1 MNIETELATALRRT
15 APQVVTTGSLL
26 GAGTIDG
33 YAVFESPV
41 GDVIVSFNPSGVS
54 SVDLADDDSETRF
67 TERIGR
73 TMVPARPP
81 QGWETKIGRAIE
93 KGTPGDL
100 PVDFRAVTPFRQSVL
115 EVTASIPRGQV
126 RSYGWLAHQVGND
139 GAVRAVGSTM
149 ASNPVPLIVPC
160 HRVVR
165 TDGTIG
171 NYSLG
176 GPHNKRELLAHEGT
190 DPEWL
195 ESLARRGVRLVG
207 SETTHIVCHPTCAH
221 ARRITDR
228 HRVEFGSMAEAA
240 TSGFRPCQTCQPPP
254 PTDTPMDE

>member
-1 MNIETELATALRRT
+1 MNIESELATALRRS
-15 APQVVTTGSLL
+15 APRVVTTGSLL

-33 YAVFESPV
+33 YAVFDSPV

-54 SVDLADDDSETRF
+54 SVDLADEGSEERF

-73 TMVPARPP
+73 KMVPARPP
-81 QGWETKIGRAIE
+81 TGWETKIGRAIE

-100 PVDFRAVTPFRQSVL
+100 PIDFRAVTSFRRSVL
-115 EVTASIPRGQV
+115 EVTSSIPRGQV

-149 ASNPVPLIVPC
+149 ASNPVPLIIPC

-171 NYSLG
+171 DYSLG
-176 GPHNKRELLAHEGT
+176 GAHNKRELLAHEGT
-190 DPEWL
+190 NPGWL
-195 ESLARRGVRLVG
+195 ESLARRGVRFIG
-207 SETTHIVCHPTCAH
+207 SATTRIVCHPTCSH
-221 ARRITDR
+221 ARRITES
-228 HRVEFGSMAEAA
+228 HRVEFGTLTDA
-240 TSGFRPCQTCQPPP
+240 TASGFRPCEVCRP
-254 PTDTPMDE
+254 

>member
-1 MNIETELATALRRT
+1 MNIESDLAAALRRR
-15 APQVVTTGSLL
+15 APHVVTTGSLL
-26 GAGTIDG
+26 GAGTVDG

-41 GDVIVSFNPSGVS
+41 GDVIVSFNPLGVS
-54 SVDLADDDSETRF
+54 SVDLADDESEERF

-73 TMVPARPP
+73 RMIPARPP
-81 QGWETKIGRAIE
+81 AGWDTKIGRAIE

-176 GPHNKRELLAHEGT
+176 GVHNKRELLAHEGT

-195 ESLARRGVRLVG
+195 ESLARRGVRFVG
-207 SETTHIVCHPTCAH
+207 SATTHIVCHPTCTH

-228 HRVEFGSMAEAA
+228 HRVEFRDLNDATAA
-240 TSGFRPCQTCQPPP
+240 GFRTCERCRP
-254 PTDTPMDE
+254 

>member
-1 MNIETELATALRRT
+1 MNIEMQLAGLRRP
-15 APQVVTTGSLL
+15 APRIVTSGALL
-26 GAGTIDG
+26 GVGQVDG

-41 GDVIVSFNPSGVS
+41 GEVIVSFNPAGVS
-54 SVDLADDDSETRF
+54 SVDLADDESEARF

-73 TMVPARPP
+73 EMIPARPP
-81 QGWETKIGRAIE
+81 SGWDAKIGRAIE
-93 KGTPGDL
+93 RGTPGDL
-100 PVDFRAVTPFRQSVL
+100 PVDLRSVTVFRRSVL
-115 EVTASIPRGQV
+115 EATATIPRGQV
-126 RSYGWLAHQVGND
+126 RSYGWLAHRVGND

-176 GPHNKRELLAHEGT
+176 GPHNKRELLAHEGA

-195 ESLARRGVRLVG
+195 ESLARRGVRYVG
-207 SETTHIVCHPTCAH
+207 SNTTRIVCHPTCSH

-228 HRVEFGSMAEAA
+228 HRVEFGDLTAA
-240 TSGFRPCQTCQPPP
+240 GAAGFRPCAICRP
-254 PTDTPMDE
+254 

>member
-1 MNIETELATALRRT
+1 MTNTEQALARLRTT
-15 APQVVTTGSLL
+15 APSVVTTGTLL
-26 GAGTIDG
+26 GAGVVDG
-33 YAVFESPV
+33 YARFDSPV
-41 GDVIVSFNPSGVS
+41 GQVVVSFNPTGVS
-54 SVDLADDDSETRF
+54 SVDLAEDDPETRF
-67 TERIGR
+67 TDRFGR
-73 TMVPARPP
+73 TMTPARPP
-81 QGWETKIGRAIE
+81 QGWDAKIGRAIE
-93 KGTPGDL
+93 RGTPGDL
-100 PVDFRAVTPFRQSVL
+100 PIDFRSVTAFRRSVL

-139 GAVRAVGSTM
+139 GATRAVGSTM

-195 ESLARRGVRLVG
+195 ESLSRRGIRYLG
-207 SETTHIVCHPTCAH
+207 SDTTHVVCHPTCSH
-221 ARRITDR
+221 ARRITDD
-228 HRVEFGSMAEAA
+228 HRVEFRSLDDARSE
-240 TSGFRPCQTCQPPP
+240 GFRPCEVCRP
-254 PTDTPMDE
+254 